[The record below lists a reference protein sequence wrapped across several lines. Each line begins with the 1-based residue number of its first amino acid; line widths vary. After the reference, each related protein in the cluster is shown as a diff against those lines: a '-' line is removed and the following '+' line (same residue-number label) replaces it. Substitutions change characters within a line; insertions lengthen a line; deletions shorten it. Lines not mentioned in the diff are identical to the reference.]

1 MPTRLPEHELKELQK
16 SLTLKDVQKWV
27 DDTGGHLTRLQFF
40 ETFAP
45 NSVLYKCVA
54 EPLLSIRSSA
64 SIDVERVA
72 KPLKNKVKTKE
83 RNRLSDEKMDVLL
96 RAGLNLCFLKK
107 ANDAMKEKSQKKH

>member
-1 MPTRLPEHELKELQK
+1 MPTRLPDHELKEVQK

-27 DDTGGHLTRLQFF
+27 DDTGGHLPRLQFF

-45 NSVLYKCVA
+45 NSVFYKCVA

-96 RAGLNLCFLKK
+96 RAGLNLRFLKK